1 MRLDGGVS
9 ITQVYSATAWL
20 CCGERP
26 GSGTSDT
33 AGKCAIICKL
43 FETHLSRSIVGGCVT
58 QAAAGLSEPRN
69 STCGHSTASVFI

>member
-9 ITQVYSATAWL
+9 ITQVYSATAWQ
-20 CCGERP
+20 CSGERP

-43 FETHLSRSIVGGCVT
+43 FETHLSRNIERVCVT
-58 QAAAGLSEPRN
+58 QASAGLSEPRN
-69 STCGHSTASVFI
+69 SPCLQCSG

>member
-33 AGKCAIICKL
+33 VGKSFVK
-43 FETHLSRSIVGGCVT
+43 HLKHT
-58 QAAAGLSEPRN
+58 
-69 STCGHSTASVFI
+69 SVEILKEDV